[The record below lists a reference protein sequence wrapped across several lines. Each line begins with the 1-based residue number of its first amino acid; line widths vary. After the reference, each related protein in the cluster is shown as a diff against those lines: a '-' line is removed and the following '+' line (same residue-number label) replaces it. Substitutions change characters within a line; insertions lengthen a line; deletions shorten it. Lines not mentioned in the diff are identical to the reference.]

1 MRATR
6 RPGAILV
13 ALLAVAAAAVPA
25 TASGAGVKAGAAAVD
40 ASWHVGASA
49 GQYAS
54 DPQIDPT
61 ERTLD
66 PGAHATLRRGSYG
79 VQSRLEAR
87 AIVIEGADGQR
98 VAIVKNDLYI
108 PQDLLWRRTALIL
121 ESKGVG
127 IGRGNLTMA
136 VTHNHSSPFYSSTS
150 PGAWTFQDVFDMRF
164 FDYYAKR
171 MAEAVEK
178 AARNLKPVRVGASVS
193 YLDKAHRHS
202 FGPAIA
208 DDGSPAG
215 YPNSDADHDLTVVRF
230 DDISDPAN
238 PKPLA
243 NLVNWSLHPEM
254 LDGNNL
260 ISADYLAPL
269 ERMVDRETGAVTIW
283 TQNAVGTAEPERSTY
298 RSVHEREEF
307 THREYAQSEYAA
319 RLIADAVVDTSQDV
333 ARGTP
338 QAEYADR
345 FVPFSTDMPVAVED
359 RFYPGPFSHPYPSA
373 QNCRVDP
380 ALEGDPRLGGVPT
393 CESPNSGIGELFG
406 LAGVDAPPVPDV
418 SGANPGLTVAQLGG
432 FLPDNVSAPSY
443 TVLEEDVSVHLQA
456 IRLGDIL
463 FTVCSCEQW
472 ADQSRN
478 IKSRTNERQNDEY
491 AGYDWSKPQPGIRGD
506 GRHAGCRENNDGTY
520 APDGTGSGTWT
531 CPNPN
536 ANPTNPDAKPVLD
549 KVTDA
554 AYRRMVA
561 QVNNPADGW
570 NDLENFSSA
579 ENEPT
584 DPREIKGNYSRGE
597 LTPTQGYRLTV
608 PIGMA
613 NDYNGY
619 IATYR
624 EYQRGDHYRK
634 ALTAWGPHSSDYMA
648 SRLVTLGGLLKD
660 PGYALPRDQEQEQ
673 ILQPKTDADVRN
685 NDNRATAL
693 GEIGD
698 RSIAAYEEALLR
710 DDGGR
715 AEAVKEPEDIRR
727 FATAFFTFNGGNNF
741 VDNPVVRVQ
750 REVDGRWVDYA
761 DQSGEVQTTLKFPQG
776 PETASYLQ
784 GSYRWEWTAHFE
796 AFISGFDTGAR
807 PRATP
812 EGRYRFVVDGRRRES
827 GEQVPYHLESRA
839 FRVQPWDGITV
850 PEIAAR
856 RDGSVSLSVGP
867 TKTLEVPRVLE
878 PKSPPPDCG
887 TGDADACPARARA
900 AQAPEGPKVT
910 ECRDVKKGEGTVA
923 AVIGP
928 IDYPDSYESPTAFVT
943 TDRTVCRDP
952 VAPNDP
958 SRFEWFCLQCSFR
971 PWLDAAPAS
980 CVEATV
986 VRRNGAVD
994 RVRAEGDGAR
1004 FVADARLRSGEAA
1017 VVSRFGIR
1025 DANGERNGAPSG
1037 VVTSGKPSEAVLT
1050 RVRALAA
1057 RELRC
1062 GQQAGVPGPF
1072 RARDDDDR
1080 RERRETTRRVAD
1092 RSDAGSADDGGGDL
1106 PFTGLGLAAI
1116 VLAALALLAGGA
1128 LLRRLGR
1135 DGE

>member
-1 MRATR
+1 
-6 RPGAILV
+6 
-13 ALLAVAAAAVPA
+13 
-25 TASGAGVKAGAAAVD
+25 
-40 ASWHVGASA
+40 
-49 GQYAS
+49 
-54 DPQIDPT
+54 
-61 ERTLD
+61 
-66 PGAHATLRRGSYG
+66 
-79 VQSRLEAR
+79 VQSRLQAR
-87 AIVIEGADGQR
+87 AIVIEGADGKR

-121 ESKGVG
+121 ESKGIG

-150 PGAWTFQDVFDMRF
+150 PGAWTFQDVYDVRF

-171 MAEAVEK
+171 MAEAVET
-178 AARNLKPVRVGASVS
+178 AARDLRPVRVGASVS

-269 ERMVDRETGAVTIW
+269 ERMVDRGTGAVTIF

-319 RLIADAVVDTSQDV
+319 RLIADAVVDTSRDV

-338 QAEYADR
+338 EAAYADR

-380 ALEGDPRLGGVPT
+380 ALAGDPRVGGVPT
-393 CESPNSGIGELFG
+393 CETPSSGIGELFG
-406 LAGVDAPPVPDV
+406 LAGIDAPPVPDV
-418 SGANPGLTVAQLGG
+418 AGANPGLSVAQLRP
-432 FLPDNVSAPSY
+432 FLPDNVSPPSY
-443 TVLEEDVSVHLQA
+443 TLLQEDVSVHLQA

-463 FTVCSCEQW
+463 ITVCSCEQW

-478 IKSRTNERQNDEY
+478 IKSRTNERQGDEY
-491 AGYDWSKPQPGIRGD
+491 AGYDWSKPQAGIRGD
-506 GRHAGCRENNDGTY
+506 GRHEGCRQNGD
-520 APDGTGSGTWT
+520 GTWT

-536 ANPTNPDAKPVLD
+536 ANRTEPGAKPVI
-549 KVTDA
+549 KVTDE

-561 QVNNPADGW
+561 QVNNPANGW
-570 NDLENFSSA
+570 NDLENFSTA
-579 ENEPT
+579 ENEPA
-584 DPREIKGNYSRGE
+584 DPRQIKGNYSRGE
-597 LTPTQGYRLTV
+597 LTPAQGYRLTI

-648 SRLVTLGGLLKD
+648 SRLVTLGGLMKD
-660 PGYALPRDQEQEQ
+660 RGYALPRDQQQELV
-673 ILQPKTDADVRN
+673 LQPKTDADLRV
-685 NDNRATAL
+685 NDARASAL

-698 RSIAAYEEALLR
+698 RSIAAYEQALLR

-715 AEAVKEPEDIRR
+715 AEVVKEPEDIRR
-727 FATAFFTFNGGNNF
+727 FSAAFFTFNGGNNF
-741 VDNPVVRVQ
+741 VDNPLVTVQ
-750 REVDGRWVDYA
+750 HEVDGRWVDYA

-812 EGRYRFVVDGRRRES
+812 AGRYRFVADGRRRQG
-827 GEQVPYHLESRA
+827 GEQVPYHLESRP
-839 FRVQPWDGITV
+839 FEVKPWDGITV
-850 PEIAAR
+850 PDIAAR
-856 RDGSVSLSVGP
+856 GDGSVSLSVGP
-867 TKTLEVPRVLE
+867 TKTIAVARVEE

-887 TGDADACPARARA
+887 TGDSDACPARA
-900 AQAPEGPKVT
+900 AQAPEGPKVA
-910 ECRDVKKGEGTVA
+910 ECRNVKKGEGTVP

-928 IDYPDSYESPTAFVT
+928 IDYPDSYKSPAGFIT
-943 TDRTVCRDP
+943 TERTVCRDEA
-952 VAPNDP
+952 APNDP

-980 CVEATV
+980 CVETTV
-986 VRRNGAVD
+986 VRRDGDVD
-994 RVRAEGDGAR
+994 RVRASSDGGA
-1004 FVADARLRSGEAA
+1004 FVARARLRPGEAA
-1017 VVSRFGIR
+1017 VVARFGVR
-1025 DANGERNGAPSG
+1025 DANGERNGAPSA
-1037 VVTSGKPSEAVLT
+1037 VVTSGRVREAVLE
-1050 RVRALAA
+1050 RARGLAG
-1057 RELRC
+1057 RGLPC
-1062 GQQAGVPGPF
+1062 GEPAAVPGPF
-1072 RARDDDDR
+1072 RATGDSDR
-1080 RERRETTRRVAD
+1080 GKDGGTRRV
-1092 RSDAGSADDGGGDL
+1092 SDDGPAAGPGGGGAGGADL
-1106 PFTGLGLAAI
+1106 PFTGLQLAVV
-1116 VLAALALLAGGA
+1116 VLTALALLAGGA

-1135 DGE
+1135 DAG